1 MPLLSIQGGA
11 SLDRSIFSFG
21 CGDYISMGKD
31 FASSIRNEDYAK
43 IHTFFTEINKL
54 GVEYKKKKKM
64 VAWAA
69 DFVLLDLPMDST
81 HGRDGVPLWN
91 KVSEDHIRH
100 GLGVAAACLADSGW
114 VVCLASISGDS
125 LSLKYVNRI
134 VRYL

>member
-1 MPLLSIQGGA
+1 MPQHFYVPSVPTKGGLP
-11 SLDRSIFSFG
+11 LDRSFLSFG

-43 IHTFFTEINKL
+43 IHAFFSNMDKM
-54 GVEYKKKKKM
+54 GVEYKKKKKI

-69 DFVLLDLPMDST
+69 DFVLLDLPMNSM
-81 HGRDGVPLWN
+81 HGGDGVPLWN

-114 VVCLASISGDS
+114 IVCLASIAGDCMG
-125 LSLKYVNRI
+125 
-134 VRYL
+134 